1 MRRDV
6 CFQPNLIMWFRR
18 QREYRDED
26 VKNQVEIE
34 VKNGSENYCF
44 VPRNSHKEDK
54 LADKF
59 ETGHMDEAAQEAL
72 NRLDRDPLAERG
84 RATARTTAR
93 ATARTR
99 ASKSS
104 SVRRMQSSSSTRGT
118 QDSRSQ
124 EFQTVQT
131 EKEVRDEESR
141 KRKTKRLSA
150 A

>member
-1 MRRDV
+1 
-6 CFQPNLIMWFRR
+6 MWFRR

-72 NRLDRDPLAERG
+72 NRLDRDPLAEE
-84 RATARTTAR
+84 
-93 ATARTR
+93 
-99 ASKSS
+99 
-104 SVRRMQSSSSTRGT
+104 VVQ
-118 QDSRSQ
+118 QQ
-124 EFQTVQT
+124 EQQQ
-131 EKEVRDEESR
+131 EQQHEQEQEQQRQKDAEQ
-141 KRKTKRLSA
+141 
-150 A
+150 